1 MRKFTYTQYTGDD
14 DDDLS
19 VSAEQI
25 LDLIKDFLFL
35 ADGDL
40 EQALDMLRETGALG
54 EGEQADRA
62 VERIRQVLEKAGYVD
77 SDGKFTQLSDK
88 GLRMLSEHTLD
99 ELLSSIQKG
108 HAGQHETPFRGS
120 GDLFG
125 SDDKPYEFGDHL
137 NLDIARTFHN
147 AFIRN
152 GVDLPIAFE
161 EEDLQIIQTE
171 HQSQC
176 ATVLMLDISHSMIL
190 YGEDRFTPAKK
201 VALALAHLI
210 ETKYTQDSLDVLL
223 FFDDAQQIS
232 VREILTSQVGP
243 YYTNTKAGLA
253 LAQRLLARRNSEN
266 KQIIMV
272 TDGKPSAIWH
282 KGEIVRHSWIDPW
295 IIHETLLEAEKCR
308 SKGITINTF
317 MLARDLPLVEYVQQQ
332 TQITKGKAYFTSPHT
347 LGQYLLIDY
356 MNQRRKKIV

>member
-1 MRKFTYTQYTGDD
+1 MKNFAYTQFTGDD
-14 DDDLS
+14 DDDFFT
-19 VSAEQI
+19 SAEEL
-25 LDLIKDFLFL
+25 LDLLKDFLFL
-35 ADGDL
+35 TDGDVD
-40 EQALDMLRETGALG
+40 QALEMLRDSGLFGDDEH
-54 EGEQADRA
+54 ADR
-62 VERIRQVLEKAGYVD
+62 VIQRIRSILEKAGFID
-77 SDGKFTQLSDK
+77 SDGNFTQLSDK
-88 GLRMLSEHTLD
+88 GLRIVSEQTLE
-99 ELLSSIQKG
+99 ELLSSIQRG
-108 HAGQHETPFRGS
+108 HTGHHETPYKGA
-120 GDLFG
+120 GDIFTG
-125 SDDKPYEFGDHL
+125 EDKTWEFGDHL
-137 NLDIARTFHN
+137 NLDITRTFQN
-147 AFIRN
+147 AFIR
-152 GVDLPIAFE
+152 GGIHLPIELE

-201 VALALAHLI
+201 VAIALAHLI
-210 ETKYTQDSLDVLL
+210 ETKYPQDSLDVLL
-223 FFDDAQQIS
+223 FYDDARQIS
-232 VREILTSQVGP
+232 VREIMSSQVGP

-253 LAQRLLARRNSEN
+253 LAQRLLAKQNCDN

-282 KGEIVRHSWIDPW
+282 QGEIVRHSWVDPW

-317 MLARDLPLVEYVQQQ
+317 MLARDMPLVEFVQRQ

-356 MNQRRKKIV
+356 MNQRHKKIV